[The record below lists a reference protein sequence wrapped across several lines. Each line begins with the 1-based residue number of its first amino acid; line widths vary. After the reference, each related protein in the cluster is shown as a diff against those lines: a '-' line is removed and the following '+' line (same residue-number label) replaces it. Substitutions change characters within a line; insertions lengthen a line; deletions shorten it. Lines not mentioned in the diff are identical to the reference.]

1 VSGPGGS
8 AGVEVRRVAVA
19 GGTGVAGRL
28 VVAELA
34 SRGVEVVS
42 MSRSSGV
49 DLVRGEGLD
58 ESLRGVD
65 AVVDAS
71 GTRTTSGR
79 VSVRFAEA
87 ATARL
92 LAAAHR
98 ARVPHALVLSIV
110 GADTVDFGYYLGERR
125 QEELT
130 AAGPV
135 PWTLLRTTQFHQFAG
150 QLLARLPGP
159 LVPVPAMRSA
169 PVAAHEVASRLVDLA
184 LGAPQGVV
192 RPLRGPEV
200 LEVAD
205 MARRVLGVRGERR
218 AVVRVRLPGRAG
230 AGFAAGALVPDE
242 PCDTATTTFAEHLY
256 ALAAEGAGTSGGGRR

>member
-1 VSGPGGS
+1 MSASSGGG
-8 AGVEVRRVAVA
+8 EVRRVAVV

-28 VVAELA
+28 VVAELGR
-34 SRGVEVVS
+34 RGVEAVS
-42 MSRSSGV
+42 VSRASGG

-58 ESLRGVD
+58 EALRGVD

-79 VSVRFAEA
+79 VSVRFADA
-87 ATARL
+87 ATANL

-98 ARVPHALVLSIV
+98 ARVRHVVVLSIV
-110 GADTVDFGYYLGERR
+110 GADAVDLGYYLGKRR

-130 AAGPV
+130 ATGAV

-150 QLLARLPGP
+150 QLLDRLPGP
-159 LVPVPAMRSA
+159 LVPLPAMRSA
-169 PVAAHEVASRLVDLA
+169 PVAAHEVASRLADLA

-200 LEVAD
+200 LEVAG
-205 MARRVLGVRGERR
+205 MARRVLAVRGQRR
-218 AVVRVRLPGRAG
+218 AVVRVRLPGRVGADLAG
-230 AGFAAGALVPDE
+230 GALVPGE
-242 PCDTATTTFAEHLY
+242 PCDTGTTTFTEHLA
-256 ALAAEGAGTSGGGRR
+256 ALAAGGAGSPGGPG